1 MSAIAVLGCTIEIDT
16 DGVEG
21 NIHVTVG
28 KTPSSDVL
36 VENKGVWFDKINVTL
51 DAGATYNGGTL
62 KSLASWD
69 IAGTASNILSGNKK
83 AVQEGDNGTSVEL
96 AFVTDSTPPVTYP
109 LAVKAKVSDANQD
122 KVIAS

>member
-1 MSAIAVLGCTIEIDT
+1 MSAVAVLGCTISIDT
-16 DGVEG
+16 AGVLG

-62 KSLASWD
+62 KASASWD
-69 IAGTASNILSGNKK
+69 ITGTASNILSGGKK
-83 AVQEGDNGTSVEL
+83 AVTKDDSGTSAVL
-96 AFVTDSTPPVTYP
+96 SFVTTSSPPVTYTTT
-109 LAVKAKVSDANQD
+109 VKAKVSDANQD